1 MTTLFAF
8 QIAPGFDNLLAFCL
22 TLEQAVIE
30 ATEHRRELIRGQ
42 ALDGEDH
49 EVLAPITLYEAR
61 LETLTMDVLLPVLNG
76 QQEIQEA
83 LVKEK
88 TQVGAVE

>member
-8 QIAPGFDNLLAFCL
+8 QIVPGSDDLLAFCS
-22 TLEQAVIE
+22 TIEQAVIE
-30 ATEHRRELIRGQ
+30 ATEHRRELVRGQ
-42 ALDGEDH
+42 ALDGEDQ
-49 EVLAPITLYEAR
+49 EVLAPIALYEAR
-61 LETLTMDVLLPVLNG
+61 LEPLTMDRLLPVLNG
-76 QQEIQEA
+76 QQEIQKV

>member
-8 QIAPGFDNLLAFCL
+8 QIVPGSDDLLAFCP

-49 EVLAPITLYEAR
+49 QVVAPIALYEAR
-61 LETLTMDVLLPVLNG
+61 LEPLTVGLLLPVLNG

-83 LVKEK
+83 LVKDK
-88 TQVGAVE
+88 TQVAAVE

>member
-8 QIAPGFDNLLAFCL
+8 QIVPGSDDLLAFCP

-30 ATEHRRELIRGQ
+30 ATEHRRQLIRSQ

-49 EVLAPITLYEAR
+49 EVLASIALYEAR
-61 LETLTMDVLLPVLNG
+61 VEPLTMDVLLPVLNG
-76 QQEIQEA
+76 QQEVQEA